1 MNQKSKAA
9 LNRYLTRVDK
19 GEPQEEEIEPRYTP
33 RVVLLL
39 LLRCAVARLSRRC

>member
-33 RVVLLL
+33 LVELSLQLL
-39 LLRCAVARLSRRC
+39 CEISCCC

>member
-33 RVVLLL
+33 LVMLCFV
-39 LLRCAVARLSRRC
+39 AVARSVLRC